1 MSFPPLEIHI
11 QGSSLIERP
20 PERGTLIIAVNSQGT
35 SQETVSNQV
44 IQTSNSLQALFKS
57 LSTPDASQESNG
69 SAKEDPPI
77 IGFAMTNL
85 RTRSW
90 EPQDK
95 DGNKLERRYEASS
108 HFEATF
114 RDFDKLAE
122 IASIVFTTPHT
133 EIRST
138 TWSLTDETKQAT
150 RVLGREKALKD
161 AIAKAEDYA
170 RVLGRKVVATEVRDN
185 GTNMKNL
192 PPRSGFAAMVPQ
204 KRMGGD
210 SNPTLVLD
218 GLVLE
223 PQDVEVRGRVQV
235 RFVSVD

>member
-1 MSFPPLEIHI
+1 MNSPPLEIHI

-20 PERGTLIIAVNSQGT
+20 AERGTLIVAVNSQST

-44 IQTSNSLQALFKS
+44 IQTSNSLQALFKD
-57 LSTPDASQESNG
+57 LSTPDTSQESDG
-69 SAKEDPPI
+69 SAKEEPPVT
-77 IGFAMTNL
+77 GFTMTNL

-90 EPQDK
+90 EPEDR
-95 DGNKLERRYEASS
+95 DGNKLERLYEASS

-122 IASIVFTTPHT
+122 IANTIFTTPHT

-150 RVLGREKALKD
+150 RALGREKALKD
-161 AIAKAEDYA
+161 AIAKAEDYT
-170 RVLGRKVVATEVRDN
+170 RVLGRQVVATEVRDN
-185 GTNMKNL
+185 GTNLKNL
-192 PPRSGFAAMVPQ
+192 PPRSGFAAMVPKKKMFGESEQ
-204 KRMGGD
+204 K
-210 SNPTLVLD
+210 LVLD

-223 PQDVEVRGRVQV
+223 PQAVEIRGRVQV
-235 RFVSVD
+235 KFVSVD